1 MTEKIAGI
9 VVVFIVMP
17 FMLYRLGL
25 PIAMTI
31 MKCPGIKTW
40 LRLEQ

>member
-1 MTEKIAGI
+1 MTDKIAGI
-9 VVVFIVMP
+9 VVALTVLS

-31 MKCPGIKTW
+31 MKCPWVKIW
-40 LRLEQ
+40 LDQ